1 MSIYDYDT
9 NNQDSQIL
17 NGDSV
22 ENYQRE
28 VDDILNEMPEVH
40 ALDSAPFT
48 GVQLLLEFHDN

>member
-28 VDDILNEMPEVH
+28 VDGILNEMPEVH

-48 GVQLLLEFHDN
+48 GVQLRLEFHDN

>member
-1 MSIYDYDT
+1 MSIDDYDT

-22 ENYQRE
+22 ENHQRE
-28 VDDILNEMPEVH
+28 VDQMLNEMPEVH

-48 GVQLLLEFHDN
+48 GVQLRLEFNEN

>member
-28 VDDILNEMPEVH
+28 VDGILNEMPEVH